1 MSLQIIF
8 PDESKMKVKKLEI
21 IKETLIKICSKK
33 IGNQD
38 IEILNKTLGEL
49 QGYLVV
55 ADRKKLTEYYTHFYQ
70 LDFLSIFNSLLD
82 KNIGSV
88 TFSILQMINFLSTNI
103 ENKELLEYIYKK
115 KFPTTIVGI
124 NLNIIDKLIS
134 LDTKKNEE
142 YLTYQI
148 NFIKSLTL
156 KINKDSLIYF
166 YDCNINQFPILTKS
180 LSLYNYTDPLIRNVV
195 KNIFLAIIKID
206 NKNLREFLISF
217 PINLYYSNIIFQ
229 LKNSIIALSLIN
241 LGENEG
247 AKSMNKLQKEHDFII
262 DTIFYIADLI
272 SLNIEKINFI
282 LINCMINEIIFPLLF
297 TIIDKSP
304 HTVSIYHSLYM
315 LCLILFTIKNEFLYK
330 VIVTYLFNRK
340 ITNSIFTKLPLYP
353 FQIINKN
360 LMDNINFLITNYL
373 YADVNDQNWQII
385 KSYMKRTTGI
395 DLSTSEIDVENIY
408 DTIKNIFAMKNS
420 NDLCDNPVFK
430 TVNDFFVCNDDAI
443 ILSLNLIIYSLLN
456 SYKTLPYEK
465 GDKEDD
471 FKLQEEKND
480 DKDDD
485 DEFDFNLLKEEDK
498 SKNNGTNGG
507 LQTNL
512 LINDFFS
519 IDFSNDKSNNIINY
533 LFNYFSGKTVF
544 RIATYEVMLINIQM
558 IANIFLEK
566 NNNSEE
572 AKNAILTKL
581 VNLID
586 TQYNKMNELLKKDK
600 NINRFLFD
608 SCSKA
613 YEHYIK
619 NTEKKINDLI
629 TLPNIL
635 IPIIFMDKF
644 DSVPDYLKE
653 EKTNSEI
660 LKNYVFIIFF
670 INDIIQDIVG
680 KSKEKIKSQRFPLS
694 IDTIKFSMGKEYK
707 EEDLGEDYVHCRILK
722 NNVYMVSQ
730 AILSSDTL
738 YLGEVL
744 SGNFSDLSRVK
755 IFKKIPFRY
764 LEIQKGNDDSSLRL
778 IDKTT
783 KISSRTPI
791 EMNCLTS
798 ENTKSM
804 YNWLLQQILFC
815 QNLEESLFSSFM
827 DDMKKKLHDYLFNK

>member
-8 PDESKMKVKKLEI
+8 PDESKMNVKKLNL
-21 IKETLIKICSKK
+21 IKESLIKIYTKK
-33 IGNQD
+33 IGNP
-38 IEILNKTLGEL
+38 EIDNLNKVLGEL

-55 ADRKKLTEYYTHFYQ
+55 ADRKKLNEYYTHFYQ
-70 LDFLSIFNSLLD
+70 LDFLSIFNYLLD
-82 KNIGSV
+82 KNIERV

-115 KFPTTIVGI
+115 KFPTGI
-124 NLNIIDKLIS
+124 AGMNLNIIDKLIS

-156 KINKDSLIYF
+156 KINIDTLNYF

-195 KNIFLAIIKID
+195 KNIFLAIIKIE
-206 NKNLREFLISF
+206 NQNLREFLISF

-229 LKNSIIALSLIN
+229 LKNSIINLSLVN
-241 LGENEG
+241 LGDNDG
-247 AKSMNKLQKEHDFII
+247 SKAMNKLQKEHDFII

-282 LINCMINEIIFPLLF
+282 LINCMINEIIFPLLY
-297 TIIDKSP
+297 TIIDKNP
-304 HTVSIYHSLYM
+304 HSVSIYHSLYM

-330 VIVTYLFNRK
+330 VIISYLFNK
-340 ITNSIFTKLPLYP
+340 KMMNIMFTKLPLYP
-353 FQIINKN
+353 FQSINKN
-360 LMDNINFLITNYL
+360 LMENINFLITNYL

-385 KSYMKRTTGI
+385 KTYMKRATGI
-395 DLSTSEIDVENIY
+395 DLSTSEIDIGNVY
-408 DTIKNIFAMKNS
+408 DTIKNLLAMKNS
-420 NDLCDNPVFK
+420 DDLCDNPVFK
-430 TVNDFFVCNDDAI
+430 TVNDFFFCNDDAI
-443 ILSLNLIIYSLLN
+443 ILSLNLIIYSLLK
-456 SYKTLPYEK
+456 SYKTLQYENDNNSGEK
-465 GDKEDD
+465 KIE
-471 FKLQEEKND
+471 EEKNNAQD
-480 DKDDD
+480 EE
-485 DEFDFNLLKEEDK
+485 DEFDFNLIKEEDK
-498 SKNNGTNGG
+498 NINIVTKNEMKTY
-507 LQTNL
+507 L

-519 IDFSNDKSNNIINY
+519 IDFSNDKSNNIFNY
-533 LFNYFSGKTVF
+533 LCSYLSGNKVF

-558 IANIFLEK
+558 IAEIFLEK

-572 AKNAILTKL
+572 AKNAILVKL

-586 TQYNKMNELLKKDK
+586 GQYNKMNELLSQDK
-600 NINRFLFD
+600 NINKYLFD
-608 SCSKA
+608 SSIKA

-619 NTEKKINDLI
+619 NTDKKINDLV

-635 IPIIFMDKF
+635 IPIIFIDKF
-644 DSVPDYLKE
+644 DSFPDYLKE
-653 EKTNSEI
+653 EKTSSEI
-660 LKNYVFIIFF
+660 LKNYIFIIFF

-680 KSKEKIKSQRFPLS
+680 KSKEKIKSQKFPLS
-694 IDTIKFSMGKEYK
+694 IDTIKFSIGKEYK

-722 NNVYMVSQ
+722 NNVFMVSQ

-755 IFKKIPFRY
+755 IFKKLPFRY
-764 LEIQKGNDDSSLRL
+764 LEIQKGNDDCSLKLVDKSTIMSS
-778 IDKTT
+778 K
-783 KISSRTPI
+783 TPI
-791 EMNCLTS
+791 VMNCLTS

-804 YNWLLQQILFC
+804 YNWLIQQILFC
-815 QNLEESLFSSFM
+815 QNLEESLFTSFM